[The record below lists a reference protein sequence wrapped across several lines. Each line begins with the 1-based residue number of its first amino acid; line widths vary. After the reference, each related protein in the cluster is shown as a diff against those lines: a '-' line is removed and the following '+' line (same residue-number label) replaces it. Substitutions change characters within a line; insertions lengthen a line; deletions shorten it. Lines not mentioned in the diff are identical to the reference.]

1 MEKKIYSGLTT
12 LRVKVTGQPIMAESE
27 SKLKVKTK
35 TITTG
40 SGTTEWQ
47 EDNTAGT
54 LGTSISSE
62 L

>member
-12 LRVKVTGQPIMAESE
+12 QRVKVTGQPIMAESD

-35 TITTG
+35 TIDTG
-40 SGTTEWQ
+40 TGTTEWK
-47 EDNTAGT
+47 EDNNAGT
-54 LGTSISSE
+54 LNTSITSD